1 MKIKF
6 VFVSKD
12 NDFLMSDDDF
22 SSVKSDSLMKS
33 DSLSVYTEFIS
44 DNKID
49 LPTINNLTI
58 GSSINP
64 NTHTCD
70 FDYIV
75 LSHADVK
82 INPVSF
88 ISHLIWID
96 GKYEMIGLAGTK
108 NLNASASPVN
118 WFVGSR
124 DFPYSRYGDVT
135 MLQDGNKEI
144 RCWYNALY
152 PDVKDTEVA
161 CIDGLCIIL
170 SKKLIEK
177 GFRFDTGI
185 SDFDFYDTGASF
197 KCLFEMKGKLGVM
210 IEPVFHVS
218 EGRGILDS
226 KFLEDEK
233 KFRERWKPYF
243 TYSSK

>member
-22 SSVKSDSLMKS
+22 NSVMKS

-44 DNKID
+44 DNSIE
-49 LPTINNLTI
+49 LPTIYNQTI
-58 GSSINP
+58 CSSINP

-82 INPVSF
+82 FNPVSF

-96 GKYEMIGLAGTK
+96 GKYDLIGLAGTK
-108 NLNASASPVN
+108 KLNASSSPLN
-118 WFVGSR
+118 WFVGSNQ
-124 DFPYSRYGDVT
+124 FPYSRYGDVT
-135 MLQDGNKEI
+135 MTDKNGSEVRCFYNQHRPEI
-144 RCWYNALY
+144 
-152 PDVKDTEVA
+152 KDTEVV

-185 SDFDFYDTGASF
+185 SDFDFYDTSASF
-197 KCLFEMKGKLGVM
+197 KCLFEMKAKVGVM
-210 IEPVFHVS
+210 VEPVFHES
-218 EGRGILDS
+218 
-226 KFLEDEK
+226 
-233 KFRERWKPYF
+233 
-243 TYSSK
+243 

>member
-22 SSVKSDSLMKS
+22 NSEIKS
-33 DSLSVYTEFIS
+33 DSLSVYTEFVS

-49 LPTINNLTI
+49 LPTIYNQTI
-58 GSSINP
+58 CSSINP

-70 FDYIV
+70 FDYVV

-82 INPVSF
+82 FDTVSF
-88 ISHLIWID
+88 INHLIMID
-96 GKYEMIGLAGTK
+96 GKYDMVGLAGTK
-108 NLNASASPVN
+108 NLNASASPLN
-118 WFVGSR
+118 WFVGSNQ
-124 DFPYSRYGDVT
+124 FPYSRYGDVT

-152 PDVKDTEVA
+152 PDVKDTEVV

-177 GFRFDTGI
+177 GFRFDESI
-185 SDFDFYDTGASF
+185 APYDFYDTDSSF
-197 KCLFEMKGKLGVM
+197 QVIFNYRGKLGVM
-210 IEPVFHVS
+210 IEPVFHAS
-218 EGRGILDS
+218 EGMGIL
-226 KFLEDEK
+226 KPEFLEDEQ
-233 KFRERWKPYF
+233 KFREKWKSYF
-243 TYSSK
+243 TPITK

>member
-6 VFVSKD
+6 IFVSKD

-22 SSVKSDSLMKS
+22 NSVMKS

-49 LPTINNLTI
+49 IPTIYNQTI
-58 GSSINP
+58 CSSINP

-75 LSHADVK
+75 FSHADVK
-82 INPVSF
+82 FNPVSF

-96 GKYEMIGLAGTK
+96 GKYDMIGLAGTK
-108 NLNASASPVN
+108 NLNASASPLN
-118 WFVGSR
+118 WFVGSNE
-124 DFPYSRYGDVT
+124 FPYSRYGDVT
-135 MLQDGNKEI
+135 MIDQSGGEVRSFFNQYKPEI
-144 RCWYNALY
+144 
-152 PDVKDTEVA
+152 KDTEVV
-161 CIDGLCIIL
+161 CIDGLCLIL

-177 GFRFDTGI
+177 GFRFDESI
-185 SDFDFYDTGASF
+185 APYDFYDTDSSF
-197 KCLFEMKGKLGVM
+197 QVIFNYKGKVGVM
-210 IEPVFHVS
+210 IESVLHKS
-218 EGRGILDS
+218 EGRGILNPE
-226 KFLEDEK
+226 FLEYEK
-233 KFRERWKPYF
+233 KFREKWKSYF

>member
-22 SSVKSDSLMKS
+22 NSVMKS

-44 DNKID
+44 DNSID
-49 LPTINNLTI
+49 LPTIYNQTI
-58 GSSINP
+58 CSSINP

-82 INPVSF
+82 FDPVSF

-96 GKYEMIGLAGTK
+96 GKYDMIGLAGTK
-108 NLNASASPVN
+108 NLNASASPLN
-118 WFVGSR
+118 WFVGSNQ
-124 DFPYSRYGDVT
+124 FPYSRYGDVT
-135 MLQDGNKEI
+135 MTDKNGSEV
-144 RCWYNALY
+144 RCFYNQHR
-152 PDVKDTEVA
+152 PDVKDTEVV
-161 CIDGLCIIL
+161 CIDGLCCIL
-170 SKKLIEK
+170 SKKLIEQ
-177 GFRFDTGI
+177 GFIFDESI
-185 SDFDFYDTGASF
+185 APYDFYDTDSSF
-197 KCLFEMKGKLGVM
+197 QVIFNYKGKLGVM
-210 IEPVFHVS
+210 IEPVFHKS
-218 EGRGILDS
+218 EGIGIL
-226 KFLEDEK
+226 KPEFLDYER
-233 KFRERWKPYF
+233 KFREKWSHYF

>member
-12 NDFLMSDDDF
+12 NDFLMDEDDF
-22 SSVKSDSLMKS
+22 NSVMRS

-49 LPTINNLTI
+49 LPTIYNQTI
-58 GSSINP
+58 DSSINP

-82 INPVSF
+82 FNPVSF

-96 GKYEMIGLAGTK
+96 GKYDMIGLAGTK
-108 NLNASASPVN
+108 NLNASASPLN
-118 WFVGSR
+118 WFVGSNQ
-124 DFPYSRYGDVT
+124 FPYSRYGDVT
-135 MLQDGNKEI
+135 MKQQNGVET
-144 RCWYNALY
+144 RCFYNQHN
-152 PDVKDTEVA
+152 PDIKDTEVV

-170 SKKLIEK
+170 SKKLIEM
-177 GFRFDTGI
+177 GFRFDTEI

-197 KCLFEMKGKLGVM
+197 KCLFEMKAKLGVM
-210 IEPVFHVS
+210 VEPVFHAS

-226 KFLEDEK
+226 KFIEDEK
-233 KFRERWKPYF
+233 KFRERWK
-243 TYSSK
+243 SNLEVNIH

>member
-22 SSVKSDSLMKS
+22 NSVMKS

-49 LPTINNLTI
+49 IPTIYNQTI
-58 GSSINP
+58 CSSINP

-82 INPVSF
+82 FNPVSF

-96 GKYEMIGLAGTK
+96 GKYDMIGLAGTK
-108 NLNASASPVN
+108 NLNASASPLN
-118 WFVGSR
+118 WFVGSNQ
-124 DFPYSRYGDVT
+124 FPYSRYGDVT
-135 MLQDGNKEI
+135 MTDKNGSEV
-144 RCWYNALY
+144 RCFYN
-152 PDVKDTEVA
+152 
-161 CIDGLCIIL
+161 
-170 SKKLIEK
+170 
-177 GFRFDTGI
+177 
-185 SDFDFYDTGASF
+185 
-197 KCLFEMKGKLGVM
+197 
-210 IEPVFHVS
+210 
-218 EGRGILDS
+218 
-226 KFLEDEK
+226 
-233 KFRERWKPYF
+233 
-243 TYSSK
+243 

>member
-22 SSVKSDSLMKS
+22 NSVMKS

-49 LPTINNLTI
+49 IPTIYNQTI
-58 GSSINP
+58 CSSINP

-82 INPVSF
+82 FNPVSF

-96 GKYEMIGLAGTK
+96 GKYNMIGLAGTK
-108 NLNASASPVN
+108 NLNSSASPLN
-118 WFVGSR
+118 WFVGSNQ
-124 DFPYSRYGDVT
+124 FPYSRYGDVT
-135 MLQDGNKEI
+135 MTDKNGSEVRCFYNQYKPEI
-144 RCWYNALY
+144 
-152 PDVKDTEVA
+152 KDTEVA

-210 IEPVFHVS
+210 IEPVFHES
-218 EGRGILDS
+218 EGLGIL
-226 KFLEDEK
+226 KPEFLEDEK
-233 KFRERWKPYF
+233 KFRERWKSNLEVQVIC
-243 TYSSK
+243 SS

>member
-22 SSVKSDSLMKS
+22 SSVMKS

-49 LPTINNLTI
+49 IPTIYNQTI

-82 INPVSF
+82 FNPVSF

-96 GKYEMIGLAGTK
+96 GKYDMIGLAGTK
-108 NLNASASPVN
+108 NLNSSSTPLN
-118 WFVGSR
+118 WFVGSM
-124 DFPYSRYGDVT
+124 DFPYSRYGNVT
-135 MLQDGNKEI
+135 MTDKNGSEVN
-144 RCWYNALY
+144 CFYNQFK

-170 SKKLIEK
+170 SKKLINQ
-177 GFRFDTGI
+177 GFKFDESI
-185 SDFDFYDTGASF
+185 APYDFYDTDSSF
-197 KCLFEMKGKLGVM
+197 QVIFNYNGKIGVM
-210 IEPVFHVS
+210 IEPVFHES
-218 EGRGILDS
+218 EGLGIL
-226 KFLEDEK
+226 KPEFLEYEK
-233 KFRERWKPYF
+233 KFREKWQPYF

>member
-22 SSVKSDSLMKS
+22 NSVMKS

-49 LPTINNLTI
+49 LPTIYNQTI
-58 GSSINP
+58 CSSINP

-70 FDYIV
+70 FDYVV

-82 INPVSF
+82 FDTVSF
-88 ISHLIWID
+88 INHLIMID
-96 GKYEMIGLAGTK
+96 GKYDMVGLAGTK
-108 NLNASASPVN
+108 NLNASASPLN
-118 WFVGSR
+118 WFVGSNQ
-124 DFPYSRYGDVT
+124 FPYSRYGDVT

-152 PDVKDTEVA
+152 PDVKDTEVV

-177 GFRFDTGI
+177 GFRFDESI
-185 SDFDFYDTGASF
+185 APYDFYDTDSSF
-197 KCLFEMKGKLGVM
+197 QVIFNYRGKLGVM
-210 IEPVFHVS
+210 IEPVFHAS
-218 EGRGILDS
+218 EGMGIL
-226 KFLEDEK
+226 KPEFLEDEQ
-233 KFRERWKPYF
+233 KFREKWKSYF
-243 TYSSK
+243 TPITK

>member
-22 SSVKSDSLMKS
+22 NSVMKS
-33 DSLSVYTEFIS
+33 DSLSVYTEFIP

-49 LPTINNLTI
+49 LPTIYNQTI

-82 INPVSF
+82 FNPVSF

-96 GKYEMIGLAGTK
+96 GKYDMIGLAGTK
-108 NLNASASPVN
+108 NLNASASPLN
-118 WFVGSR
+118 WFVGSM
-124 DFPYSRYGDVT
+124 DFPYSRFGDVT
-135 MLQDGNKEI
+135 MTDKNGSEV
-144 RCWYNALY
+144 RCFYNQY
-152 PDVKDTEVA
+152 KPDVKDTEVA

-170 SKKLIEK
+170 SKKLINQ
-177 GFRFDTGI
+177 GFKFDESI
-185 SDFDFYDTGASF
+185 APYDCYDTDSSF
-197 KCLFEMKGKLGVM
+197 QVIFNYKGKLGVM
-210 IEPVFHVS
+210 IEQVFHKS
-218 EGRGILDS
+218 EGLGILKPEFIDYES
-226 KFLEDEK
+226 KF
-233 KFRERWKPYF
+233 R
-243 TYSSK
+243 

>member
-22 SSVKSDSLMKS
+22 SSVMKS

-49 LPTINNLTI
+49 IPTIYNQTI

-82 INPVSF
+82 FNPVSF

-108 NLNASASPVN
+108 NLNEYSSPLN
-118 WFVGSR
+118 WFVGSNQ
-124 DFPYSRYGDVT
+124 FPYSRCGDVT
-135 MLQDGNKEI
+135 MTDKNGSEVRCFYNQYKPEI
-144 RCWYNALY
+144 
-152 PDVKDTEVA
+152 KDTEVA

-170 SKKLIEK
+170 SKKLINQ
-177 GFRFDTGI
+177 GFKFDESI
-185 SDFDFYDTGASF
+185 APYDFYDTDSSF
-197 KCLFEMKGKLGVM
+197 QVIFQYKGKLGVM
-210 IEPVFHVS
+210 VEPVIHKS
-218 EGRGILDS
+218 EGIGIL
-226 KFLEDEK
+226 KPEFLEYEK
-233 KFRERWKPYF
+233 KFRKKWKPYF
-243 TYSSK
+243 TYSGK